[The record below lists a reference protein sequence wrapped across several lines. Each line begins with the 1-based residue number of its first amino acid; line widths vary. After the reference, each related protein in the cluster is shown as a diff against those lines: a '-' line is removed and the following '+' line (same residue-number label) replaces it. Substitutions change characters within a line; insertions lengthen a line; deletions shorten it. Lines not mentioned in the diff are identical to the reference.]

1 MGEIVEQ
8 GRVDEGLLGEEDIL
22 QAGGRGEEHGGGDE
36 VGVAYGLKI
45 VSLHY
50 AVAVTHAYIST
61 ILHCCS
67 WIQRFAHDP
76 PLVVLETRHKNCSKC
91 GH

>member
-1 MGEIVEQ
+1 MGETVEQ

-22 QAGGRGEEHGGGDE
+22 QVGGRGEDHGGGDE

-50 AVAVTHAYIST
+50 AVAVTHVYFHYTALLWLDTAFCARST
-61 ILHCCS
+61 ASCA
-67 WIQRFAHDP
+67 WNQ
-76 PLVVLETRHKNCSKC
+76 T
-91 GH
+91 